1 VDAFSSHNFFA
12 SEPSFGGENVPNF
25 GSSVKDDTPN
35 RDAEMTYSP
44 ANRSDFSGDGSQKKA
59 KSVLNDGDGLPVEPK
74 FMYSQEKSKYK
85 KSKSTHEED
94 PCEASF
100 GGFNIDEFKP
110 QKPRT
115 KSQLQTDDEIT
126 NTDTAIDIFGDKF
139 KKTAEEGLPS
149 FGSLVVDSKKAE
161 TTRRKSYNAPE
172 IGGLGSHFGSANYS
186 NNDAEHQ
193 AKSSNDHSI
202 SGRYKGNMGTTSDDG
217 PSFGAFGMNV
227 FKNNQN
233 YNKPVSEKPKK
244 QSI

>member
-1 VDAFSSHNFFA
+1 M
-12 SEPSFGGENVPNF
+12 PSFG
-25 GSSVKDDTPN
+25 SSAKDDTPN

-110 QKPRT
+110 QKART

-126 NTDTAIDIFGDKF
+126 NTDTAIDIFGDKY
-139 KKTAEEGLPS
+139 KKTTEEGLPS
-149 FGSLVVDSKKAE
+149 FGSLVVDAKKTE

-172 IGGLGSHFGSANYS
+172 MGGLGNNFGNANYS

-202 SGRYKGNMGTTSDDG
+202 SGRYKGSMGAASDNG